1 MFYYLHISNLLPT
14 EFFSLLVI
22 VMETGS
28 FGWLSKAIPSL
39 DILFVLMNLRY
50 CHPGHFDLYTYS
62 KQKMPTL
69 S

>member
-1 MFYYLHISNLLPT
+1 
-14 EFFSLLVI
+14 
-22 VMETGS
+22 METGS